1 MALNVVVALFEK
13 VAVTVV
19 ELDWVSLVE
28 NVAER
33 DAECV
38 CKPLPEKLGD
48 VLLEGLA

>member
-1 MALNVVVALFEK
+1 MVVALFEK

-28 NVAER
+28 NEAEP
-33 DAECV
+33 DPECV

-48 VLLEGLA
+48 ALLEGLA